1 MSSVIPLTFN
11 SVELCLATINE
22 KAWTRAKEAFRTLEY
37 NKKTSKTVI
46 IIKAHDSPEN
56 YSHMWQLIKVSAAST
71 SMNWLNDSQK
81 YGINISEEGVIELLV
96 ES

>member
-11 SVELCLATINE
+11 SVELCVVTINE
-22 KAWTRAKEAFRTLEY
+22 KAWKRAKEVFRTLEC

-56 YSHMWQLIKVSAAST
+56 YAHMWQLIKVSAAST
-71 SMNWLNDSQK
+71 SINWLNDSQK
-81 YGINISEEGVIELLV
+81 FGIYINEEGIIELLV

>member
-11 SVELCLATINE
+11 SVELCVVTINE
-22 KAWTRAKEAFRTLEY
+22 KTWTHAKEAFRTLEY

-56 YSHMWQLIKVSAAST
+56 YCHMWQLIIVSAAST

-81 YGINISEEGVIELLV
+81 YGIYISEEGIIELLV